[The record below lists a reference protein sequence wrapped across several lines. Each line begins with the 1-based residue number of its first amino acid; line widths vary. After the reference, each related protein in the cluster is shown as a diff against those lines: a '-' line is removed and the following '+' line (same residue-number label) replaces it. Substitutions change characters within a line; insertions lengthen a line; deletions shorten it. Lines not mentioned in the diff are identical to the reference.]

1 MNEASHVLS
10 NKSRLLDRDTFV
22 FASLNP
28 SPSRLLLGFNQKLT
42 PVSSATIQR
51 WVRIIT
57 PKTREFVICPVV
69 VHSIGVFE
77 YYIEPSG
84 PPIEA
89 TSPTLLLPGNYGL
102 YHNDACIA
110 TGPPDIMSARSWS
123 GSFEHHA
130 SKMDDKKRAL
140 EYQFLPEIERSVM
153 ARDNQTC
160 WFTGAT
166 DDIALSWIFPPVF
179 RNQTKASW
187 FDVLDKEFVTAKNVL
202 TLKSELKL
210 HFHSNN
216 FTVDVDDD
224 YRIVILRDM
233 GRAVSFLPTR
243 LSRHQQHDT
252 VVDSFLRDHFRYSLG
267 VMILGGDIRETYSR
281 QEVLEMIGELVGYG
295 RDDDRD
301 AVPLTDERWKTDLGQ
316 EILANEILRRLRGGT
331 PEQFLSCP
339 ASPL

>member
-1 MNEASHVLS
+1 
-10 NKSRLLDRDTFV
+10 
-22 FASLNP
+22 
-28 SPSRLLLGFNQKLT
+28 
-42 PVSSATIQR
+42 
-51 WVRIIT
+51 
-57 PKTREFVICPVV
+57 
-69 VHSIGVFE
+69 
-77 YYIEPSG
+77 
-84 PPIEA
+84 
-89 TSPTLLLPGNYGL
+89 
-102 YHNDACIA
+102 
-110 TGPPDIMSARSWS
+110 
-123 GSFEHHA
+123 
-130 SKMDDKKRAL
+130 
-140 EYQFLPEIERSVM
+140 
-153 ARDNQTC
+153 
-160 WFTGAT
+160 
-166 DDIALSWIFPPVF
+166 
-179 RNQTKASW
+179 
-187 FDVLDKEFVTAKNVL
+187 VTAKNVL
-202 TLKSELKL
+202 TLKSELKF

-252 VVDSFLRDHFRYSLG
+252 VVDSFLRDHFRYSVG

-316 EILANEILRRLRGGT
+316 EILANEIRVRASLRRTDSFDSSTSAGGT

>member
-1 MNEASHVLS
+1 
-10 NKSRLLDRDTFV
+10 
-22 FASLNP
+22 
-28 SPSRLLLGFNQKLT
+28 
-42 PVSSATIQR
+42 
-51 WVRIIT
+51 
-57 PKTREFVICPVV
+57 
-69 VHSIGVFE
+69 
-77 YYIEPSG
+77 
-84 PPIEA
+84 
-89 TSPTLLLPGNYGL
+89 
-102 YHNDACIA
+102 
-110 TGPPDIMSARSWS
+110 
-123 GSFEHHA
+123 
-130 SKMDDKKRAL
+130 
-140 EYQFLPEIERSVM
+140 
-153 ARDNQTC
+153 
-160 WFTGAT
+160 
-166 DDIALSWIFPPVF
+166 
-179 RNQTKASW
+179 
-187 FDVLDKEFVTAKNVL
+187 VTAKNVL

-233 GRAVSFLPTR
+233 GRGVSFLPTR

-267 VMILGGDIRETYSR
+267 VMILDGDIRETYSR

-316 EILANEILRRLRGGT
+316 GILANEIRVRASLRRTDSFDSSTSAGGT